1 VPGRR
6 EKQKAAVSQRN
17 PGRHKRQRK
26 EAGKPDKSKTQS
38 GEPRRQ
44 SRSQK
49 KSGLARVDDGLVF
62 VLSHPLRVRM
72 LSALSAEEGSA
83 SDLAE
88 RLNTNTWSTSYHM
101 DVLKKYG
108 CVEFV
113 RDEKVRGFI
122 KSIYRAKIEVNF
134 PKEVWEELPP
144 SVQQMVVAAVFMTSF
159 SDAETALMSRAYE
172 QRPESHASWSN
183 LEVDEQGWLEIVKTM
198 NQALEQ
204 SQKIEEEAKAR
215 LTTSKDD
222 QILTVSLN
230 LSTFVL
236 PEDAQEIESRLSNSR
251 ARRRAKETSSLQHG
265 RD

>member
-1 VPGRR
+1 
-6 EKQKAAVSQRN
+6 
-17 PGRHKRQRK
+17 
-26 EAGKPDKSKTQS
+26 
-38 GEPRRQ
+38 
-44 SRSQK
+44 
-49 KSGLARVDDGLVF
+49 
-62 VLSHPLRVRM
+62 M

-88 RLNTNTWSTSYHM
+88 RLNTTTWSTSYHM

-113 RDEKVRGFI
+113 RNEKVRGFV
-122 KSIYRAKIEVNF
+122 KSIYRAKVEVNF

-159 SDAETALMSRAYE
+159 SDAEDALMSRAYE
-172 QRPESHASWSN
+172 KRPESHASWSN
-183 LEVDEQGWLEIVKTM
+183 FEVDEKGWLGIVEAM
-198 NQALEQ
+198 NQALER

-215 LTTSKDD
+215 LAASDGD
-222 QILTVSLN
+222 PPLTVSVN

-236 PEDAQEIESRLSNSR
+236 PEDAQAIESRLSNSR
-251 ARRRAKETSSLQHG
+251 VRRRAEGPSSLQHG